1 MKKHIFKT
9 IAFLTLTVVFG
20 CKKITDINTNPNSP
34 PLTAATPQVLFPS
47 GVGSTAARVG
57 GELNILGG
65 FWSQYYTQFTL
76 ANQFR
81 NIDSYNL
88 TDNDLNG
95 NWNELFAGA
104 LQDYQLS
111 ITQSKAKGLYNF
123 ALMSTCM
130 KAYTYEVLVDL
141 YDQVPYTQA
150 LQGAAN
156 TQPTFDKGH
165 DVYLALIKE
174 IDAAL
179 AANYKVNLAGGDAAT
194 DFLFGGNMNE
204 WAQFANTLE
213 LKMYLRMVNAYPA
226 DAEAGVKKVFG
237 NGIGFLTINA
247 GMNNFVNTPN
257 KDNPFY
263 EYNIRSLN
271 TTTNIK
277 ASQTLVSYLVATDDP
292 RAVSLFGS
300 SNPQAINQGD
310 YNGTNTLYGKA
321 VNPVQT
327 PLDPVWFISAAESHF
342 LQAEAI
348 VRYSVGTP
356 GSDSTEY
363 KNGVIASFVA
373 NNAFYISTP
382 KKPDTVHKTF
392 TPTASVD
399 SFLMKGSPVAYPKTG
414 TQANKIQA
422 IITQKW
428 VSDAQ
433 GCHALEGFFDQE
445 RTGYPLISPV
455 YSTDDKY
462 IAGQWVYSL
471 NGVTN
476 AKAFPKRLIFPESEY
491 TTNKNTPAQVP
502 LTTPVWWGIGATG
515 N

>member
-34 PLTAATPQVLFPS
+34 PLTSATPQVLFPS
-47 GVGSTAARVG
+47 AVGSTAARVG

-65 FWSQYYTQFTL
+65 FWSQYYTQYTL

-81 NIDSYNL
+81 SIDSYNL

-111 ITQSKAKGLYNF
+111 ITQAKAKSLYNF

-141 YDQVPYTQA
+141 YDQVPYSQA
-150 LQGAAN
+150 LQGSAN
-156 TQPTFDKGH
+156 TQPTYDKGH
-165 DVYLALIKE
+165 DVYLGLLKE

-179 AANYKVNLAGGDAAT
+179 AANYNVNLAGADAAT
-194 DFLFGGNMNE
+194 DFLFAGNMTK

-213 LKMYLRMVNAYPA
+213 LKMYLRMINAYPA
-226 DAEAGVKKVFG
+226 DAEAGVKKVFA
-237 NGIGFLTINA
+237 NGLGFISVNA
-247 GMNNFVNTPN
+247 GMNNFANTPN

-277 ASQTLVSYLVATDDP
+277 ASTTFLLYLQTYNDP
-292 RAVSLFGS
+292 RITPLFGAS
-300 SNPQAINQGD
+300 PVGINQGD
-310 YNGTNTLYGKA
+310 YNGSNPAYGGA
-321 VNPVQT
+321 SNPVQT
-327 PLDPVWFISAAESHF
+327 PLDPVWFISAAESYF
-342 LQAEAI
+342 LQAEA
-348 VRYSVGTP
+348 VARYGVS
-356 GSDSTEY
+356 SSLSATELY
-363 KNGVIASFVA
+363 QDGIKASFEA
-373 NNAFYISTP
+373 NGLT
-382 KKPDTVHKTF
+382 DTQAT
-392 TPTASVD
+392 TYYTQAAI
-399 SFLMKGSPVAYPKTG
+399 AYPAAG
-414 TQANKIQA
+414 SLAAQIQA

-428 VSDAQ
+428 VSNAQ
-433 GCHALEGFFDQE
+433 GTHALESFFDQE
-445 RTGYPLISPV
+445 RTGYPKDSPV
-455 YSTDDKY
+455 YTTSDSY
-462 IAGQWVYSL
+462 VVGQWVYSL
-471 NGVTN
+471 NGVTTG
-476 AKAFPKRLIFPESEY
+476 KLFPKRLIFPESEY

-502 LTTPVWWGIGATG
+502 LTTPVWWGLGATG